1 MTQPVLELRDLSVTL
16 ATDRGP
22 LRPVDGV
29 SFAVRPGRTLA
40 VVGESGCGKSVTALS
55 IMGLLPHGAQLGGS
69 ARFEGRELT
78 TLEPEEWRRKRGREM
93 AMIFQEPMTSLNPA
107 FRAGEQVAEA
117 LRLHQSLSP
126 RAAWDAA
133 VEMLARVRIPDAA
146 RRAQQYP
153 HQLSGGMRQ
162 RVMIAMALACRPRL
176 LIADEPTTALD
187 VTVQA
192 QILSLIDEL
201 KAETG
206 TAVVLITH
214 DLGVVADHAD
224 DVVVMYAG
232 RVAEQAPA
240 SALFSVPQHPY
251 TIGLLG
257 AAPSLEGGAERLASI
272 EGTVPD
278 LRNPP
283 PGCRFAP
290 RCPFAVAR
298 CAEQPPLAEIAPGH
312 RAACWRAP
320 LDSLLEQAA

>member
-1 MTQPVLELRDLSVTL
+1 MSGPVLELRDVTVTL
-16 ATDRGP
+16 PTDRGP

-29 SFAVRPGRTLA
+29 SFAVAPGRTLA

-55 IMGLLPHGAQLGGS
+55 IMGLLPQGGRIGGS
-69 ARFEGRELT
+69 IRFDGRELT
-78 TLEPEEWRRKRGREM
+78 TLDAEDWRRKRGREM

-117 LRLHQSLSP
+117 LRLHQGLSP
-126 RAAWDAA
+126 RAALDRAI
-133 VEMLARVRIPDAA
+133 EMLDHVRIPDAA
-146 RRAQQYP
+146 RRAMQYP

-192 QILSLIDEL
+192 QILALIDEL

-240 SALFSVPQHPY
+240 ASLFARPEHPY
-251 TIGLLG
+251 TVGLLG
-257 AAPSLEGGAERLASI
+257 AAPSLEGGAARLASI

-290 RCPFAVAR
+290 RCPFAEAR
-298 CAEQPPLAEIAPGH
+298 CAEQPPLAELSPGH

-320 LDSLLEQAA
+320 LDQILGEAA

>member
-257 AAPSLEGGAERLASI
+257 AAPLLEGGAERLASI